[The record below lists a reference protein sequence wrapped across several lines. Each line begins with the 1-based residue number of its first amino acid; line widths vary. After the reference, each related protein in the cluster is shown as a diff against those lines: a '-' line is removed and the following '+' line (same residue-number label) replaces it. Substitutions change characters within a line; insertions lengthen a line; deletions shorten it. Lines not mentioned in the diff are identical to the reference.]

1 MVLSSVAVWENVVRL
16 EWLGNGWCVNLDSL
30 VSLAERCSCLHAVAR
45 GLKGAELAVS
55 LARDRA
61 LGRDRVVAR
70 VAVLCVAVLLLRC
83 RTLSTAT
90 ITFEGLLN

>member
-55 LARDRA
+55 L
-61 LGRDRVVAR
+61 GRDRVVAR
-70 VAVLCVAVLLLRC
+70 VAVLCIAVLLLRC